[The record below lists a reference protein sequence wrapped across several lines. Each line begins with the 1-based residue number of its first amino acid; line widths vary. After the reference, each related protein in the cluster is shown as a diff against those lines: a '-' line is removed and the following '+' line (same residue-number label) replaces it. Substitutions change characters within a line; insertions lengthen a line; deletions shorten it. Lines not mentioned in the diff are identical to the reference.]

1 MQDARLYILQVLRN
15 RMALKNQPMVEKALK
30 LAKEHDITV
39 EQLIKE
45 AQEIE
50 RPENR
55 EIWSDGGRIGFYEE

>member
-15 RMALKNQPMVEKALK
+15 RLALMSQPMVEKALT

-45 AQEIE
+45 A
-50 RPENR
+50 R
-55 EIWSDGGRIGFYEE
+55 EIAQSV

>member
-1 MQDARLYILQVLRN
+1 
-15 RMALKNQPMVEKALK
+15 MVEKALK

>member
-30 LAKEHDITV
+30 LAMIYDITV
-39 EQLIKE
+39 EELIKE

-55 EIWSDGGRIGFYEE
+55 ESTGDRASRK

>member
-1 MQDARLYILQVLRN
+1 MQDSRLYILQVLRN
-15 RMALKNQPMVEKALK
+15 RMALMSQPMVEKALK

-55 EIWSDGGRIGFYEE
+55 